1 MFVLTNNKTNH
12 LLSTNHESSLC
23 ISVTLVIGSTTDVVG
38 EVPIYA
44 IGMEF
49 EWVLI
54 LVVALELTL

>member
-1 MFVLTNNKTNH
+1 MLTNNNTNY

-23 ISVTLVIGSTTDVVG
+23 ISVMLVIGSTTDVVG

-44 IGMEF
+44 IGTEF

-54 LVVALELTL
+54 LVVALELTF